1 MSTYAVATLD
11 QIEETDDGRCPW
23 RPVRMHFGIQS
34 FGINAFTGR
43 EAGDRLI
50 NEHDEADDE
59 GQEELYLVQTGHARF
74 ELDGE
79 TVDAP
84 AGTLVYAAPEVR
96 RTAFAEEPGT
106 TLIALGGTPGKAYEA
121 GGWEAWAPIN
131 PLYVSGD
138 YAAAADR
145 GREAVEANPDMPLLL
160 YNTACCES
168 LAGRTDD
175 AIEHLRAAIERKAD
189 LRKLAAEDSDFDP
202 VREEA
207 GFRQLVEA

>member
-1 MSTYAVATLD
+1 
-11 QIEETDDGRCPW
+11 
-23 RPVRMHFGIQS
+23 
-34 FGINAFTGR
+34 
-43 EAGDRLI
+43 
-50 NEHDEADDE
+50 
-59 GQEELYLVQTGHARF
+59 
-74 ELDGE
+74 
-79 TVDAP
+79 VDAP
-84 AGTLVYAAPEVR
+84 AGTLVYASPEVR

-131 PLYVSGD
+131 PLYVAGD

-145 GREAVEANPDMPLLL
+145 GREAIADNPDMPLLL

-175 AIEHLRAAIERKAD
+175 AIEHLRAAIERKDD

-207 GFRQLVEA
+207 RFRELVGT